1 MEMNLARDV
10 KNNKEFYRYIG
21 QKKQAKETIIPLI
34 KRKNC
39 LQETQRRLRYSMSS
53 LPQPSAADRI
63 LIFLISFNLTSLN
76 LLVGTRGANC
86 PPNVR
91 AEQDRDHLM
100 QLNVYKSM
108 GPDDIYPKVLT
119 ELADVFAE
127 TLSIIFEKQL

>member
-53 LPQPSAADRI
+53 LPQSSVAVRLPVS
-63 LIFLISFNLTSLN
+63 LTYLN
-76 LLVGTRGANC
+76 L
-86 PPNVR
+86 
-91 AEQDRDHLM
+91 
-100 QLNVYKSM
+100 
-108 GPDDIYPKVLT
+108 
-119 ELADVFAE
+119 
-127 TLSIIFEKQL
+127 